1 MPRPSILPK
10 NERNGFY
17 IEVKNK
23 GKATGMKLRSETKEA
38 MLENAKL
45 NKLYKDV
52 IILYSILHQW
62 HLLLI
67 ARFLLFFVSNHQS
80 LSDNSLSFPL
90 SSVEY

>member
-23 GKATGMKLRSETKEA
+23 GKATGMKLRSETMEA

-52 IILYSILHQW
+52 TILGEFKDGKW
-62 HLLLI
+62 
-67 ARFLLFFVSNHQS
+67 
-80 LSDNSLSFPL
+80 LSAPKPA
-90 SSVEY
+90 